1 MPPYRRVGDIP
12 RKRHTLH
19 RVDGKVAAEELMG
32 EEGFSAASSLL
43 YHRHSPSALRSIDSL
58 EAPEPLFTA
67 NSPLQPHHLRT
78 GELGPG
84 ASLDPVLGRRY
95 LLGNDQVAL
104 AFAAASESSPLYR
117 NATGDELVY
126 VHSGEA
132 VLESVFGRM
141 AVREGDYVIVPSS
154 TTHQWLLDG
163 PVELLV
169 IEARGH
175 VDLPR
180 KYLTERGQLLEG
192 APFSERDLRGP
203 DGDPLVVEG
212 EDVPVLV
219 RTRSGLSRH
228 VHANHPFDV
237 LGWDGCNYPFAL
249 SIHDFE
255 PIVGRVHQPPPVH
268 QTFTGPGLVI
278 CSFVPRLYD
287 FDPDAVKV
295 PYHHSNVDS
304 DEVLFYSGGDFM
316 SRAGSGIG
324 KGSISLHPSGF
335 VHGPQPGSRERSEGK
350 DRTEELAVMMD
361 TFKPLGLTDAAR
373 SVSDPTYPW
382 SWAGH
387 A

>member
-43 YHRHSPSALRSIDSL
+43 YHRHSPSALRSIESL

-104 AFAAASESSPLYR
+104 AFTAASESSPLYR

-126 VHSGEA
+126 VQSGEA
-132 VLESVFGRM
+132 MLESVFGRM
-141 AVREGDYVIVPSS
+141 AVREGDYVVVPSS

-361 TFKPLGLTDAAR
+361 TFKPLGLTDPAR